1 MQSCT
6 VALSKTLLCVCE
18 PGTRA
23 SCIYIYYNIYI
34 YITSQPASQRRAH
47 QGGTRA
53 APGRDQ
59 GGTRAGPGRD
69 QGGTRASSSSSSCSS
84 SSSSSSSFLLRLFR
98 CSSLFSSPTPLLYP
112 NPPKKDMNINNFFQH
127 CFFVIFCRSKCS
139 LV

>member
-23 SCIYIYYNIYI
+23 SCIYIYIYN
-34 YITSQPASQRRAH
+34 QPASQPA
-47 QGGTRA
+47 TR

-69 QGGTRASSSSSSCSS
+69 QGGTRAGPGRDQGFFFFFFLFFFLLLLLLLSSSP
-84 SSSSSSSFLLRLFR
+84 L
-98 CSSLFSSPTPLLYP
+98 PLLFLILLSD
-112 NPPKKDMNINNFFQH
+112 PPA
-127 CFFVIFCRSKCS
+127 
-139 LV
+139 LP